1 MAQAVE
7 RATLLVVDDEENV
20 RRLLEESLADDYQV
34 RTAESGE
41 AALALLG
48 QGAVDVLLTDQRMP
62 SMTGIQLVQR
72 AREIDPDLIAILLT
86 AYTDP
91 RDLIDAINLGGIYR
105 FIAKPWELDDLRLT
119 LRNAV
124 EHRRLRQQQ
133 KLLTAELER
142 RYAALE
148 LFYDVA
154 QQATLARSGL
164 AIIDL
169 VLERLDR
176 VTPFDA
182 AVSVLLDRASADAQG
197 QPSGRIIVRSSPGVA
212 QRDVVRLRDQVLER
226 LAKLVG
232 HAVVESR
239 LTTRTLGHPA
249 AGEGGQELQSQLF
262 VPLRDEAGPIGI
274 LALAAIA
281 AGAYGAEHAD
291 LLDILANRTV
301 ETVRGI
307 ARSAVSERRRLE
319 NAVAAMADGVL
330 MTDASGEVIVANP
343 AVCEL
348 LGLAAGTDINADL
361 LKQRLGFYPFDLV
374 RGWAEREQQL
384 QEEVQVGARTLH
396 SIISPVRDA
405 NGLFDGIVI
414 VLRDVSEQRQ
424 LEARKEQFT
433 AIVTRELHTPITGIG
448 GAVDLL
454 LGGYAGELNEKQQ
467 HFLRMAKDSTAR
479 LDRIVDDLLDLAR
492 ATPGKLTLERQPVAV
507 DQTCRD
513 AVEKF
518 APSATDRRIALTF
531 AGPADRVAAEV
542 DPFRLGQVLANLLS
556 NALKFAGEDG
566 QIEVALGRAPA
577 VADLLVISVFNN
589 GPEIEPSDQEI
600 IFEQFAHGH
609 GVRRPA
615 VHGTGLGLAICR
627 RIVEAHGGAIWV
639 ESGRGDGTR
648 FFVVLPE
655 RPLPMPQPAA
665 IVSPLRPRLLLL
677 MTDPRDAAAVKAM
690 ALAAGAEVL
699 LAANLVDARR
709 LCAERAVDVLLVEPA
724 ALPGTASELA
734 EVLGRDAA
742 TRNLTLVWLGPGAP
756 SGARTLALPARHGE
770 LRQALAELLAQQR
783 QRPRAKLLLCDP
795 DGASRRICS
804 DVLTQTG
811 YRVVEATDL
820 ASAAS
825 AIAGTSVPFDA
836 VLAEAALPD
845 GSALGLLP
853 RLARERV
860 GDEAPLILFSA
871 RAPVAER
878 VRALRDG
885 AADFLAIPFDP
896 AELLARVDACLRRR
910 ERTAAS
916 SPTTRLPGP
925 RLIEEETRRRLRGG
939 DGLGLCHLDV
949 DGLMAFGASYGLAK
963 ADAVIAQTADLIR
976 QLVGEQGRSDDFI
989 GHAGGDDFVLIS
1001 TPDRVEVLAR
1011 AITDA
1016 FDRVIPLYYTRED
1029 RERGFIE
1036 AVDRTGQ
1043 QRRVPLLGLSAA
1055 VVVVPGGSTTPLADL
1070 TRRAAEVMRRTKAI
1084 AGSTVTLE
1092 RVDTAVAAAA
1102 P

>member
-1 MAQAVE
+1 MAQAVN

-20 RRLLEESLADDYQV
+20 RRLLEESLADEYRV
-34 RTAESGE
+34 LTAESGE

-48 QGAVDVLLTDQRMP
+48 QGPVDLLLTDQRMP
-62 SMTGIQLVQR
+62 SMSGIQLVQR

-133 KLLTAELER
+133 SHLTRELER

-176 VTPFDA
+176 VAPFDA

-197 QPSGRIIVRSSPGVA
+197 RPSGRIIVRASPGVA
-212 QRDVVRLRDQVLER
+212 QRDLARLRDQVLER

-232 HAVVESR
+232 QPVAESR

-249 AGEGGQELQSQLF
+249 SGEAGPELQSQLF

-274 LALAAIA
+274 LALASI
-281 AGAYGAEHAD
+281 GANVYGAEHAD

-343 AVCEL
+343 AVNDL
-348 LGLAAGTDINADL
+348 LGLPTGADINAEL

-384 QEEVQVGARTLH
+384 QEEVRVGTRTLH

-405 NGLFDGIVI
+405 SGMFDGIVV

-424 LEARKEQFT
+424 LEARKDQFT

-448 GAVDLL
+448 GALDLL
-454 LGGYAGELNEKQQ
+454 LGGFAGELNEKQQ
-467 HFLRMAKDSTAR
+467 HFLRMAKDSTVR
-479 LDRIVDDLLDLAR
+479 LDHIVDDLLDLSR

-518 APSATDRRIALTF
+518 APSALDRRIALTF
-531 AGPADRVAAEV
+531 AGPSDRVAAEV

-566 QIEVALGRAPA
+566 RIEVALGRAPA
-577 VADLLVISVFNN
+577 VADLLVISVFND
-589 GPEIEPSDQEI
+589 GPEIEASELEV

-609 GVRRPA
+609 GHSARQPA
-615 VHGTGLGLAICR
+615 VHGTGLGLSICR

-648 FFVVLPE
+648 FVVVLPE
-655 RPLPMPQPAA
+655 KPLPTIPPASPP
-665 IVSPLRPRLLLL
+665 SPLRPRALLLL
-677 MTDPRDAAAVKAM
+677 ADTRDAAAVKAV

-699 LAANLVDARR
+699 LATTLIEARR
-709 LCAERAVDVLLVEPA
+709 LCAERAVDLLLVEPA
-724 ALPGTASELA
+724 ALHGPAAELV

-742 TRNLTLVWLGPGAP
+742 TRNLMLVWLGPGAP
-756 SGARTLALPARHGE
+756 AGARSLVLPARQGE
-770 LRQALAELLAQQR
+770 LRQALAEVLAQQR

-795 DGASRRICS
+795 DTASRRICG

-811 YRVVEATDL
+811 YRVVEVADL
-820 ASAAS
+820 GSAGNAVASAS
-825 AIAGTSVPFDA
+825 MPFDA
-836 VLAEAALPD
+836 VLAEANLPD
-845 GSALGLLP
+845 GNALGLLP
-853 RLARERV
+853 RLARQRM
-860 GDEAPLILFSA
+860 GDETPLILFSA
-871 RAPVAER
+871 RAPLAER

-885 AADFLAIPFDP
+885 VADFLGKPFDP

-910 ERTAAS
+910 
-916 SPTTRLPGP
+916 
-925 RLIEEETRRRLRGG
+925 
-939 DGLGLCHLDV
+939 D
-949 DGLMAFGASYGLAK
+949 
-963 ADAVIAQTADLIR
+963 
-976 QLVGEQGRSDDFI
+976 RS
-989 GHAGGDDFVLIS
+989 A
-1001 TPDRVEVLAR
+1001 
-1011 AITDA
+1011 
-1016 FDRVIPLYYTRED
+1016 
-1029 RERGFIE
+1029 
-1036 AVDRTGQ
+1036 
-1043 QRRVPLLGLSAA
+1043 
-1055 VVVVPGGSTTPLADL
+1055 
-1070 TRRAAEVMRRTKAI
+1070 
-1084 AGSTVTLE
+1084 VTLE
-1092 RVDTAVAAAA
+1092 RVDAPAAAA
-1102 P
+1102 TP